1 MLQKKQKRIRKGDA
15 LAFRIE
21 SFEAGVDDDGDTFTV
36 PMAVP
41 FKPDDSMRFPVSPKA
56 KRAAKPTVSG
66 ERAAEVLRLLKGM
79 SKHNAVKW
87 HSRKELS
94 ELVGGPFNE
103 TRASFDTHRKAIARA
118 LESLRKAGSIEK
130 GECGGF
136 RYAAAFEVIDEST
149 DSDNQML
156 H

>member
-1 MLQKKQKRIRKGDA
+1 
-15 LAFRIE
+15 
-21 SFEAGVDDDGDTFTV
+21 
-36 PMAVP
+36 MAVP
-41 FKPDDSMRFPVSPKA
+41 FKPDDSMKITDKTKA
-56 KRAAKPTVSG
+56 KRATKPTASG

-79 SKHNAVKW
+79 SKHNAAKW

-136 RYAAAFEVIDEST
+136 RYTAAFEVVDDST
-149 DSDNQML
+149 DSDNQTL